1 MTTCLL
7 VAGQLGGLAL
17 VLDARVGH
25 QVHKVVERDDHLSR
39 VVAEEA
45 DNELTLRSSRGE
57 ARGVE
62 GWM

>member
-17 VLDARVGH
+17 VFDARVGH
-25 QVHKVVERDDHLSR
+25 QVHKVVERDHHLRR